1 MSAITSD
8 WAPIETGAPAT
19 SSVKIGKACRREE
32 EFRSALNNYIAGY
45 VADQQK
51 RRAIATGYVGSGARN
66 SYFTVFRR
74 ALLSGRGRGDSSNTD
89 AVWSS
94 TASRSG
100 DAR

>member
-8 WAPIETGAPAT
+8 WAPIETEMPVT
-19 SSVKIGKACRREE
+19 PPVESGKANRREE

-45 VADQQK
+45 VAEQQK
-51 RRAIATGYVGSGARN
+51 RRAIATGSVGSAAPN

-74 ALLSGRGRGDSSNTD
+74 ALLSGRRRRDSSSTD

-94 TASRSG
+94 TASCSG
-100 DAR
+100 DAP